1 MKWTD
6 KVIQMAKE
14 TKQAFYKISV
24 LPTQKKNEFL
34 GILADKLLLYKDE
47 IVKKNRTDVEKAEK
61 QGHSK
66 AFIDRLLLTDER
78 VEKMVKSV
86 KNVKN
91 LPDPVGEKIWE
102 TVRPNGLK
110 IERVRVP
117 IGVIC
122 IIYESRPDVTIEASI
137 LCLKSGNCVILKGGK
152 EAINSNIIL
161 VSIIKESLKECG
173 IPPEGVNLITVGG
186 RRAVGYL
193 LKLNEYIDLIIPR
206 GGESLIKAVTEKST
220 IPVIKHYKGICH
232 TYVDKEAN
240 LEKAWK
246 ITFNAKV
253 QRPGTCNATETLLV
267 HKDIAPKFLP
277 KMAEMFKKAG
287 VEMRGCEKTR
297 KILKG
302 IKRATESDWK
312 TEYLDMIISIKIV
325 DTLEEAIAHINKYGS
340 GHSDAIITED
350 KNAAEKFF
358 QEVDSAA
365 LYHNAST
372 RFTDGGEFGLGAE
385 IGISTDKIHARGP
398 MGLEEL
404 TIYKYLVY
412 GNGQTRS

>member
-1 MKWTD
+1 
-6 KVIQMAKE
+6 
-14 TKQAFYKISV
+14 
-24 LPTQKKNEFL
+24 
-34 GILADKLLLYKDE
+34 
-47 IVKKNRTDVEKAEK
+47 
-61 QGHSK
+61 
-66 AFIDRLLLTDER
+66 
-78 VEKMVKSV
+78 
-86 KNVKN
+86 
-91 LPDPVGEKIWE
+91 VGEKIWN

-161 VSIIKESLKECG
+161 VSIIKESLRECG
-173 IPPEGVNLITVGG
+173 IPPEGINLITVGG

-240 LEKAWK
+240 LEKAWE

-267 HKDIAPKFLP
+267 HKDIAQKFLP

-365 LYHNAST
+365 LYHNTST

>member
-1 MKWTD
+1 M
-6 KVIQMAKE
+6 
-14 TKQAFYKISV
+14 
-24 LPTQKKNEFL
+24 
-34 GILADKLLLYKDE
+34 
-47 IVKKNRTDVEKAEK
+47 
-61 QGHSK
+61 
-66 AFIDRLLLTDER
+66 
-78 VEKMVKSV
+78 
-86 KNVKN
+86 
-91 LPDPVGEKIWE
+91 
-102 TVRPNGLK
+102 
-110 IERVRVP
+110 
-117 IGVIC
+117 
-122 IIYESRPDVTIEASI
+122 
-137 LCLKSGNCVILKGGK
+137 
-152 EAINSNIIL
+152 
-161 VSIIKESLKECG
+161 
-173 IPPEGVNLITVGG
+173 
-186 RRAVGYL
+186 GYL
-193 LKLNEYIDLIIPR
+193 LKLNEYIDLVIPR

-277 KMAEMFKKAG
+277 KMGEMFKKAG

-297 KILKG
+297 EILKG